1 MAVFV
6 APHRSPSTRI
16 SAGLFILLSWFPPAA
31 TAATYGGGGGTLD
44 NPFLIQTAEQFALI
58 GDTPADWG
66 MHFRLVSD
74 IDLSTYDQTSLRPI
88 GRWVALGS
96 NANQPF
102 YGSFDGNGR
111 AIRGF
116 RYKDTQSEYVGLFQY
131 VKGHIQDLHV
141 VRASVSAN
149 GMGVGVLVGRLDN
162 GMLTGC
168 SATEARVS
176 GNLGVGALVGFVG
189 GSLHTCWS
197 DGNISGVRYVGGLI
211 GRISGGIV
219 ARSYSKATV
228 AGDSSVGGL
237 VGIISGETSLVESC
251 YATGRID
258 GNLYVGG
265 LVGQVDAGVVETCYS
280 IGKISGGQS
289 VGGLIGH
296 QRALAE
302 VLICVWDTETSGQAT
317 SAGGTGRT
325 TAEMKSIDT
334 YLTRNWN
341 FAVTWTICEGVSYP
355 ILFWQ
360 IPVGDLR
367 CPDGVNFTDF
377 AWFAAN
383 WRHRDCGV
391 LNYSCDGA
399 DLDGSGQV
407 DPRDLALFSA
417 NWLAG
422 VDW

>member
-1 MAVFV
+1 MTVSV
-6 APHRSPSTRI
+6 ALRRLPGARM
-16 SAGLFILLSWFPPAA
+16 SAGLFILLSWFPLVAA
-31 TAATYGGGGGTLD
+31 AATYGGGGGTMD

-58 GDTPADWG
+58 GDTPTDWG
-66 MHFRLVSD
+66 KHFRLVSD
-74 IDLSTYDQTSLRPI
+74 IDLAAYDQTSLRPI
-88 GRWVALGS
+88 GRWAALGS

-102 YGSFDGNGR
+102 YGSFDGGGR
-111 AIRGF
+111 TIRGF
-116 RYKDTQSEYVGLFQY
+116 QYKDMQSEYVGLFQY
-131 VKGHIQDLHV
+131 VKGHIRDLHV
-141 VRASVSAN
+141 ARANVTAN
-149 GMGVGVLVGRLDN
+149 GMGVGILVGRMDD

-168 SATEARVS
+168 SVTQARVS
-176 GNLGVGALVGFVG
+176 GNIGVGALAGFVG

-197 DGNISGVRYVGGLI
+197 DGSVSGVQYVGGLI
-211 GRISGGIV
+211 GRISGGTI
-219 ARSYSKATV
+219 ARSYSKAAV
-228 AGDSSVGGL
+228 AGDSSIGGL
-237 VGIISGETSLVESC
+237 FGIISGEMSLVESC

-258 GNLYVGG
+258 GNIYVGG
-265 LVGQVDAGVVETCYS
+265 LVGQMDSGVVETCYS
-280 IGKISGGQS
+280 VGKVSGQQL

-296 QRALAE
+296 RRVLAE
-302 VLICVWDTETSGQAT
+302 VLISVWDMETSGQAT
-317 SAGGTGRT
+317 SAGGTGST

-341 FAVTWTICEGVSYP
+341 FAVTWAICEGVSYP

-367 CPDGVNFTDF
+367 CPDGVDFTDF

-383 WRHRDCGV
+383 WRHGDCGV

-399 DLDGSGQV
+399 DLDGAGQV